1 MKYSR
6 LLSHCISKQTKTE
19 TMLVLKR
26 NLPSHIAL
34 LCVLIL
40 MSLPSFSQTRTV
52 SGTVMNAGDNTPVVG
67 VSVVQQGSAKGTSTD
82 QKGSFSLSVSG
93 SKPVLV
99 FSSVGFQTYTLTW
112 DGSSAIAIRLEPE
125 VSALQ
130 DVVVVGYGTQKKINQ
145 TGATQTLK
153 LDDAVNQPVTNSSQ
167 LMYGKFSGVQLT
179 QGNGLPGADGSTIT
193 IRGVGTFGSV
203 TPLVVIDNIQYSG
216 LEVFNNLA
224 PSDIESISVLNYET
238 AIAIWCTR
246 CKRCDRC
253 YHQER
258 KEWRHECHL

>member
-1 MKYSR
+1 
-6 LLSHCISKQTKTE
+6 
-19 TMLVLKR
+19 MLVLKK
-26 NLPSHIAL
+26 NLPSYVGL
-34 LCVLIL
+34 FCFLFF
-40 MSLPSFSQTRTV
+40 MSLHSFSQSTTV
-52 SGTVMNAGDNTPVVG
+52 SGTVINASDNTPVAG

-82 QKGSFSLSVSG
+82 LKGSFSLSVTG
-93 SKPVLV
+93 SKPVLL

-125 VSALQ
+125 VAALQ
-130 DVVVVGYGTQKKINQ
+130 DIVVIGYGTQKKINQ

-224 PSDIESISVLNYET
+224 PSDIESVSVLKDASAS
-238 AIAIWCTR
+238 AIYGARGANGVIVVTTKKVR
-246 CKRCDRC
+246 V
-253 YHQER
+253 E
-258 KEWRHECHL
+258 L